1 MLLSVKYSMVWSCIT
16 FSKVLEKI
24 GKSEI
29 GLKVLG
35 SVLVPFLY
43 KDLSLAT
50 LHTVF
55 RKVRLEYNF

>member
-1 MLLSVKYSMVWSCIT
+1 MVWSCIT
-16 FSKVLEKI
+16 FSKVLETI

-55 RKVRLEYNF
+55 RKVR